1 MNLSDFER
9 PLNKRGLKA
18 APFMGELMRS
28 RGYIPQVV
36 ISSPA
41 MRARQT
47 AEMAVAA
54 GEFGD
59 IIQFEP
65 RIYESSPQ
73 TLLNLA
79 GQIDDQF
86 SAAMLVGHNPGME
99 SFVRI
104 LTGDSESMP
113 TAALAVIELNIDSW
127 ADIHPGAGTLREFIK
142 PKHLMSPKK

>member
-1 MNLSDFER
+1 
-9 PLNKRGLKA
+9 
-18 APFMGELMRS
+18 
-28 RGYIPQVV
+28 
-36 ISSPA
+36 

-47 AEMAVAA
+47 AEMAAAA
-54 GEFGD
+54 GQFGD

-73 TLLNLA
+73 TLLAVA

-99 SFVRI
+99 GFVRT
-104 LTGDSESMP
+104 LTGISESMP
-113 TAALAVIELNIDSW
+113 TAALAVIDLNIDSW
-127 ADIHPGAGTLREFIK
+127 GDIRPGSGTLREFIR

>member
-28 RGYIPQVV
+28 RGYIPEII

-41 MRARQT
+41 RRARET
-47 AEMAVAA
+47 AEMAAAA
-54 GEFGD
+54 GGFGD
-59 IIQFEP
+59 IIQFER

-73 TLLNLA
+73 TLLGVA

-86 SAAMLVGHNPGME
+86 SSAMLVGHNPGME
-99 SFVRI
+99 GFVSV
-104 LTGDSESMP
+104 LTGISESMP
-113 TAALAVIELNIDSW
+113 TAALAVIDLNIDSW
-127 ADIHPGAGTLREFIK
+127 ADARAASGTLREFIK
-142 PKHLMSPKK
+142 PKQLMSPKK